1 MTYGGYGVSIKKP
14 PSVSAVLLYLRIRGI
29 NISQT
34 EKQRQI
40 TNPSTITWVH
50 VQVLTG
56 RLTVGFGIGRT
67 AILSKVW
74 ILVSFSISV

>member
-34 EKQRQI
+34 EKLTEADNQSI
-40 TNPSTITWVH
+40 NDYLGTSTYW
-50 VQVLTG
+50 
-56 RLTVGFGIGRT
+56 
-67 AILSKVW
+67 
-74 ILVSFSISV
+74 

>member
-1 MTYGGYGVSIKKP
+1 MTWGGYGVSIKKP
-14 PSVSAVLLYLRIRGI
+14 PSVSAVVLYLRIRGI

-40 TNPSTITWVH
+40 TNPSTITW

>member
-1 MTYGGYGVSIKKP
+1 MTWGGYGVSIKKP

-40 TNPSTITWVH
+40 PNPSTITW

>member
-1 MTYGGYGVSIKKP
+1 MTCGGYGVSIKKP
-14 PSVSAVLLYLRIRGI
+14 PSVSAVVLYLRIRGI

-40 TNPSTITWVH
+40 TNPSTITW

>member
-1 MTYGGYGVSIKKP
+1 MVCLKKP

-40 TNPSTITWVH
+40 TNPSTITWV
-50 VQVLTG
+50 QVLTG